1 MMQDFHLK
9 PGYIERVEPHYF
21 EDEED
26 SEWQPDVYPLALGLL
41 GACGASQVIDIG
53 CGKAA
58 KLKPFFEANVTV
70 VGIDYGANISY
81 CREQY
86 PQGDWREVDLE
97 RIDEALRKDSLF
109 VDPRGAVLII
119 ADVIEHLRNPWP
131 LLQVLSDWMKAARIA
146 LISTPERDLEYGAQH
161 SGPPPNE
168 AHVREW
174 NRTELDTLLK
184 AAGLNVIHVGLTRA
198 HTTHVTL
205 RTTLAMIGRTS

>member
-1 MMQDFHLK
+1 MTQDFHLK

-26 SEWQPDVYPLALGLL
+26 SEWQPDVYPFALGLL
-41 GACGASQVIDIG
+41 SACGASKVIDIG

-58 KLKPFFEANVTV
+58 KLKPFFDANVAV
-70 VGIDYGANISY
+70 MGIDYGANIAY
-81 CREQY
+81 CRERY
-86 PQGDWREVDLE
+86 PRGHWREADLE
-97 RIDEALRKDSLF
+97 RIDEALCKDLQF
-109 VDPRGAVLII
+109 IDPRGAVLIV

-131 LLQVLSDWMKAARIA
+131 LLQALRDWMTAARIA

-174 NRTELDTLLK
+174 NRAELETLLK

-198 HTTHVTL
+198 HTSHVTL
-205 RTTLAMIGRTS
+205 RTTLAVIGQTS